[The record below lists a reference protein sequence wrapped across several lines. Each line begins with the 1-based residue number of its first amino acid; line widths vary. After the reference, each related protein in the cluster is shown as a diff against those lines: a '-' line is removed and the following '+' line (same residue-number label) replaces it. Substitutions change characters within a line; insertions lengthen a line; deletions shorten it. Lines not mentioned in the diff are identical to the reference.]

1 MPLNFKLNT
10 GLTGAFFYF
19 CLSNLSITIMN
30 VFKFGG
36 ASVSSASA
44 VRNSVNILKMYP
56 GNKVLVIS
64 AMGKTTNALEIVA
77 RKYFNQDPEVWT
89 AFQEVKDYHE
99 GIIAELWGGPTELP
113 EIEKMFVAISNRI
126 KGEPSLNFDYEYDQ
140 IVAFGELISTQII
153 SSYFNQ
159 IELKNRWVDVRNCL
173 KTDDQFREANINWEL
188 SVRLAKRM
196 FTFETED
203 LYITQGFIGGTLTN
217 QTTTLGRE
225 GSDYTAAILA
235 NLLDAEEV
243 SIWKNVPGIL
253 NADPDFF
260 ANTVKLDELSYKE
273 AIELS
278 YSGAKVIHPKTIKPL
293 QNKNI
298 PLFVKSFLEP
308 EKPGTIIHSLEHPL
322 ELVPVIIM
330 KKNMALITLTPNDF
344 SFISIGSVSDVFGLF
359 ARYRLKVGLLQQS
372 AIDLSLAFDEPEQGI
387 EDLINNLHQKFE
399 VKYNTG
405 LNLVTIRYY
414 NAESVAQISDGRRIY
429 VEQKS
434 RRTARILLK

>member
-1 MPLNFKLNT
+1 MK
-10 GLTGAFFYF
+10 
-19 CLSNLSITIMN
+19 

-36 ASVSSASA
+36 ASVSSADA
-44 VRNSVNILKMYP
+44 VRNSVNILQMYP

-77 RKYFNQDPEVWT
+77 RKYFIQDPEVWNI
-89 AFQEVKDYHE
+89 FQEVRSFHD
-99 GIIAELWGGPTELP
+99 GIITELWGLPTILP
-113 EIEKMFVAISNRI
+113 EIERLFEQISNRI
-126 KGEPSLNFDYEYDQ
+126 KGERSMNFDYEYDQ

-153 SSYFNQ
+153 SLYFNH
-159 IELKNRWVDVRNCL
+159 IGVKNRWVDVRNCL
-173 KTDDQFREANINWEL
+173 KTDDIFREANINWEL
-188 SVRLAKRM
+188 SARLAKRL
-196 FTFETED
+196 FTFESDE

-253 NADPDFF
+253 NADPDYFH
-260 ANTVKLDELSYKE
+260 NTQKLDELSYKE

-308 EKPGTIIHSLEHPL
+308 EKAGTIIHTVEHPL
-322 ELVPVIIM
+322 ELVPVIIV
-330 KKNMALITLTPNDF
+330 KKNMDLITLTPNDF
-344 SFISIGSVSDVFGLF
+344 SFISISSVSEVFSLC
-359 ARYRLKVGLLQQS
+359 AKYRLKVGLIQQS
-372 AIDLSLAFDEPEQGI
+372 ALDLSLAFDEPEQGI
-387 EDLINNLHQKFE
+387 EVLISQLQQKFE
-399 VKYNTG
+399 VKYNTS
-405 LNLVTIRYY
+405 LDLVTIRYY
-414 NAESVAQISDGRRIY
+414 TPESVAQIQNGRKIY

-434 RRTARILLK
+434 RRTVRMLMK

>member
-1 MPLNFKLNT
+1 MK
-10 GLTGAFFYF
+10 
-19 CLSNLSITIMN
+19 

-36 ASVSSASA
+36 ASVSSAHA

-56 GNKVLVIS
+56 EKKVLVIS

-77 RKYFNQDPEVWT
+77 RKYFNQDTEVWT
-89 AFQEVKDYHE
+89 IFQEVKDYHL
-99 GIIAELWGGPTELP
+99 GIIAELWGESVEVP
-113 EIEKMFVAISNRI
+113 EVEKLFAQLASRI
-126 KGEPSLNFDYEYDQ
+126 KGERSLNFDYEYDQ

-153 SSYFNQ
+153 SSYFNK
-159 IELKNRWVDVRNCL
+159 IGLKNRWIDVRNCL
-173 KTDDQFREANINWEL
+173 KTDDQYREGNINWEL
-188 SVRLAKRM
+188 SQRLAKRI
-196 FTFETED
+196 FSFETEE

-235 NLLDAEEV
+235 NLLDAEDV

-260 ANTVKLDELSYKE
+260 ANTQKLDELSYKE

-308 EKPGTIIHSLEHPL
+308 EKPGTIIHAVEHAL

-330 KKNMALITLTPNDF
+330 KKNMALITLTPSDF
-344 SFISIGSVSDVFGLF
+344 SFISINNVADVFTLF
-359 ARYRLKVGLLQQS
+359 AKYRLKVGLIQQS
-372 AIDLSLAFDEPEQGI
+372 AVDLSLAFDEPEQGI
-387 EDLINNLHQKFE
+387 EGLIGNLQQKFE

-405 LNLVTIRYY
+405 LDLVTVRYY
-414 NAESVAQISDGRRIY
+414 DSETIDQVSEGRKVY

-434 RRTARILLK
+434 RRTARMLLK

>member
-1 MPLNFKLNT
+1 MK
-10 GLTGAFFYF
+10 
-19 CLSNLSITIMN
+19 

-36 ASVSSASA
+36 ASVSSADA
-44 VRNSVNILKMYP
+44 VRNSINILNLNP
-56 GNKVLVIS
+56 GHKVLVIS

-89 AFQEVKDYHE
+89 IYQEVKAYHE
-99 GIIAELWGGPTELP
+99 GIIAELWGEETILP
-113 EIEKMFVAISNRI
+113 EVEKLFTQLSNRI
-126 KGEPSLNFDYEYDQ
+126 KGERSLNFDYEYDQ

-153 SSYFNQ
+153 SLYFNSVG
-159 IELKNRWVDVRNCL
+159 IKNRWTDVRNCL

-196 FTFETED
+196 FTFESEE

-260 ANTVKLDELSYKE
+260 PNTQKLDELSYKE

-298 PLFVKSFLEP
+298 PLLVKSFLEP
-308 EKPGTIIHSLEHPL
+308 EKPGTIIHAVEHPL
-322 ELVPVIIM
+322 ELVPVVIM

-344 SFISIGSVSDVFGLF
+344 SFISINSVSDVFSLF
-359 ARYRLKVGLLQQS
+359 AKYRLRVGLIQQS
-372 AIDLSLAFDEPEQGI
+372 ALDFSLAFDEPEQGI
-387 EDLINNLHQKFE
+387 ENLIAMLQQKFE

-405 LNLVTIRYY
+405 LDLVTIRYY
-414 NAESVAQISDGRRIY
+414 TPESIAQIAQGRKIY

-434 RRTARILLK
+434 RRTARMLLK

>member
-1 MPLNFKLNT
+1 MK
-10 GLTGAFFYF
+10 
-19 CLSNLSITIMN
+19 

-36 ASVSSASA
+36 ASVSSAEA
-44 VRNSVNILKMYP
+44 VRNSVNILNLVP

-64 AMGKTTNALEIVA
+64 AMGKSTNALEIVA
-77 RKYFNQDPEVWT
+77 RKYFNHDPEVWPV
-89 AFQEVKDYHE
+89 FQEVKDYHQA
-99 GIIAELWGGPTELP
+99 IVTELWGGPTDLP
-113 EIEKMFVAISNRI
+113 EVEMLFSQLGDRI
-126 KGEPSLNFDYEYDQ
+126 KGDRSLNFDYEYDQ
-140 IVAFGELISTQII
+140 IVSFGELISTRII
-153 SSYFNQ
+153 SLYFNK
-159 IELKNRWVDVRNCL
+159 IGLPNTWIDVRTCL
-173 KTDDQFREANINWEL
+173 KTDDLYRESNIIWEL
-188 SVRLAKRM
+188 SERLSQQV
-196 FTFETED
+196 FTFGNVG

-225 GSDYTAAILA
+225 GSDYTAAILG
-235 NLLDAEEV
+235 NLLNAEEV

-260 ANTVKLDELSYKE
+260 ADTQKLDELSYRE

-308 EKPGTIIHSLEHPL
+308 EKAGTIIHSLQHPL
-322 ELVPVIIM
+322 ELVPVIIV

-344 SFISIGSVSDVFGLF
+344 SFISISSVSDVFSLF
-359 ARYRLKVGLLQQS
+359 AKYRLKVGLLQQS
-372 AIDLSLAFDEPEQGI
+372 AVDLSMAFDEPEQGI
-387 EDLINNLHQKFE
+387 DALISQLQQKFE

-405 LNLVTIRYY
+405 LDLITIRYY
-414 NAESVAQISDGRRIY
+414 NTETVARVSEGRKVY

-434 RRTARILLK
+434 RRTARMLLK

>member
-1 MPLNFKLNT
+1 MK
-10 GLTGAFFYF
+10 
-19 CLSNLSITIMN
+19 

-36 ASVSSASA
+36 ASVSSADA
-44 VRNSVNILKMYP
+44 VRNSINILTLNP
-56 GNKVLVIS
+56 GHKVLVIS

-77 RKYFNQDPEVWT
+77 RKYFSQDPEVWT
-89 AFQEVKDYHE
+89 IFNEVKAYHE
-99 GIIAELWGGPTELP
+99 GIITELWGEKTELP
-113 EIEKMFVAISNRI
+113 EVEKMFTQLCTRL
-126 KGEPSLNFDYEYDQ
+126 KGERSMNFDYEYDQ
-140 IVAFGELISTQII
+140 IVAFGELLSTQII
-153 SSYFNQ
+153 SLYFNK
-159 IELKNRWVDVRNCL
+159 IGIKNKWTDVRNCL

-196 FTFETED
+196 FTFESED

-260 ANTVKLDELSYKE
+260 PNTQKLDELSYKE

-298 PLFVKSFLEP
+298 PLLVKSFLEP
-308 EKPGTIIHSLEHPL
+308 EKTGTIIHAVEHPL
-322 ELVPVIIM
+322 ELVPVVIM

-344 SFISIGSVSDVFGLF
+344 SFISINSVSDVFSLI
-359 ARYRLKVGLLQQS
+359 AKCRLKVGLIQQS
-372 AIDLSLAFDEPEQGI
+372 ALDFSIGFDEPEQGI
-387 EDLINNLHQKFE
+387 ENLIAMLQQKFE

-405 LNLVTIRYY
+405 LDLVTIRYY
-414 NAESVAQISDGRRIY
+414 TPDSITQITNGRKVY

-434 RRTARILLK
+434 RRTARMLLK

>member
-1 MPLNFKLNT
+1 MK
-10 GLTGAFFYF
+10 
-19 CLSNLSITIMN
+19 

-36 ASVSSASA
+36 ASVSSADGI
-44 VRNSVNILKMYP
+44 RNSINILRMYP

-64 AMGKTTNALEIVA
+64 AMGKITNALEIIA
-77 RKYFNQDPEVWT
+77 RKYFNQDPDVWT
-89 AFQEVKDYHE
+89 IFQEIKAFHN
-99 GIIAELWGGPTELP
+99 GIVAELWGEATELP
-113 EIEKMFVAISNRI
+113 ELERLFTQLSNRI
-126 KGEPSLNFDYEYDQ
+126 KGERSMNFDYEYDQ
-140 IVAFGELISTQII
+140 IVAFGELFSTQII
-153 SSYFNQ
+153 SLYFNHTGV
-159 IELKNRWVDVRNCL
+159 KNRWVDVRNCL

-235 NLLDAEEV
+235 NLLDAEDV
-243 SIWKNVPGIL
+243 SIWKNVPGVL

-260 ANTVKLDELSYKE
+260 SNTIKLDELSYKE

-308 EKPGTIIHSLEHPL
+308 EKSGTIIHAVEHAL

-344 SFISIGSVSDVFGLF
+344 SFISINSVSEVFSLF
-359 ARYRLKVGLLQQS
+359 AKYRLKVGLIQQS
-372 AIDLSLAFDEPEQGI
+372 ALDLSLAFDEPEQGI
-387 EDLINNLHQKFE
+387 EILIGQLQQRFE

-405 LNLVTIRYY
+405 LDLVTIRYY
-414 NAESVAQISDGRRIY
+414 TPESVTQISNGRQIY

-434 RRTARILLK
+434 RRTARMLLK

>member
-1 MPLNFKLNT
+1 MK
-10 GLTGAFFYF
+10 
-19 CLSNLSITIMN
+19 

-36 ASVSSASA
+36 ASVSSAEA
-44 VRNSVNILKMYP
+44 VRNSVNILKLNP
-56 GNKVLVIS
+56 GPKVLVIS
-64 AMGKTTNALEIVA
+64 AMGKTTNALEVVA
-77 RKYFNQDPEVWT
+77 RKYFDQDSEVWN
-89 AFQEVKDYHE
+89 AFQEVKDYHSA
-99 GIIAELWGGPTELP
+99 IITELWGAPVELP
-113 EIEKMFVAISNRI
+113 EVEKLFAQISTRI
-126 KGEPSLNFDYEYDQ
+126 SGERSMNFDYEYDQ
-140 IVAFGELISTQII
+140 IVAYGELISTQII
-153 SSYFNQ
+153 SLFFNK
-159 IELKNRWVDVRNCL
+159 IGLGNRWVDVRNCL
-173 KTDDQFREANINWEL
+173 KTDDQYREANINWEL
-188 SVRLAKRM
+188 SSRM
-196 FTFETED
+196 ARRIFSFENDD

-260 ANTVKLDELSYKE
+260 PNTQKLEELSYKE

-308 EKPGTIIHSLEHPL
+308 DKPGTIIHAVEHTL

-330 KKNMALITLTPNDF
+330 KKNMALITLSPNDF
-344 SFISIGSVSDVFGLF
+344 SFISINSVSDVFSLF
-359 ARYRLKVGLLQQS
+359 AKYRLRVGLIQQS
-372 AIDLSLAFDEPEQGI
+372 ALDLSLAFDEPEQGI
-387 EDLINNLHQKFE
+387 DQLISQLHEKFE

-405 LNLVTIRYY
+405 LDLVTIRYY
-414 NAESVAQISDGRRIY
+414 TPEVVAQISSGRKIY

-434 RRTARILLK
+434 RRTARMLLK

>member
-1 MPLNFKLNT
+1 MK
-10 GLTGAFFYF
+10 
-19 CLSNLSITIMN
+19 

-36 ASVSSASA
+36 ASVSSADA
-44 VRNSVNILKMYP
+44 VRNSVNILRMYP

-77 RKYFNQDPEVWT
+77 RKYFNQDTEVWT
-89 AFQEVKDYHE
+89 ALQEVKAYHD
-99 GIIAELWGGPTELP
+99 GIVTELWGEPTELP
-113 EIEKMFVAISNRI
+113 ELEKLFKQLSNRI
-126 KGEPSLNFDYEYDQ
+126 KGDRSLNFDYEYDQ
-140 IVAFGELISTQII
+140 IVSFGELLSTQII
-153 SSYFNQ
+153 SLYFNE
-159 IELKNRWVDVRNCL
+159 IGLKNRWVDIRSCL
-173 KTDDQFREANINWEL
+173 KTDDLYREANIDWDL
-188 SVRLAKRM
+188 SASLSKQV
-196 FTFETED
+196 FTFNTDD

-260 ANTVKLDELSYKE
+260 ANTQKLDELSYKE

-298 PLFVKSFLEP
+298 PLFVKSFFEP
-308 EKPGTIIHSLEHPL
+308 EKAGTIIHSLEHSL
-322 ELVPVIIM
+322 ELIPVIIV
-330 KKNMALITLTPNDF
+330 KNKMALITLSPNDF
-344 SFISIGSVSDVFGLF
+344 SFISIDIVSEMFSLF
-359 ARYRLKVGLLQQS
+359 AKYRLKVGLIQQS
-372 AIDLSLAFDEPEQGI
+372 AIDLSLAFDEPELGI
-387 EDLINNLHQKFE
+387 ESLISQLQEKYE

-405 LNLVTIRYY
+405 LDLVTIRYY
-414 NAESVAQISDGRRIY
+414 TPESVAQISEGRTIY
-429 VEQKS
+429 IEQKS
-434 RRTARILLK
+434 RRTARMLLK

>member
-1 MPLNFKLNT
+1 MK
-10 GLTGAFFYF
+10 
-19 CLSNLSITIMN
+19 

-36 ASVSSASA
+36 ASVSSAHA

-56 GNKVLVIS
+56 ENKVLVIS

-89 AFQEVKDYHE
+89 IFQEVKDYHF
-99 GIIAELWGGPTELP
+99 GIIAELWGEQVEVP
-113 EIEKMFVAISNRI
+113 EVEKIFTLLANKI
-126 KGEPSLNFDYEYDQ
+126 KGERSLNFDYEYDQ

-153 SSYFNQ
+153 SSYFNK
-159 IELKNRWVDVRNCL
+159 IGLKNRWIDVRNCL

-188 SVRLAKRM
+188 SQRLAKRI
-196 FTFETED
+196 FSFETEE
-203 LYITQGFIGGTLTN
+203 LYITQGFIGGTMTN

-235 NLLDAEEV
+235 NLLDAEDV

-260 ANTVKLDELSYKE
+260 ANTQKLDELSYKE

-308 EKPGTIIHSLEHPL
+308 EKPGTIIHAVEHAL

-330 KKNMALITLTPNDF
+330 KKNMALITLTPSDF
-344 SFISIGSVSDVFGLF
+344 SFISINNVADVFTLF
-359 ARYRLKVGLLQQS
+359 AKHRLKVGLIQQS
-372 AIDLSLAFDEPEQGI
+372 AVDLSLAFDEPEQGI
-387 EDLINNLHQKFE
+387 EGLIGNLQQKFE

-405 LNLVTIRYY
+405 LDLVTVRYY
-414 NAESVAQISDGRRIY
+414 DSETVDQVSEGRKVY

-434 RRTARILLK
+434 RRTARMLLK

>member
-1 MPLNFKLNT
+1 MK
-10 GLTGAFFYF
+10 
-19 CLSNLSITIMN
+19 

-36 ASVSSASA
+36 ASVSSAEA
-44 VRNSVNILKMYP
+44 VRNSVSILKMYP
-56 GNKVLVIS
+56 GPKVLVIS

-77 RKYFNQDPEVWT
+77 RKYFSKDSEVWT
-89 AFQEVKDYHE
+89 AFQEVKTYHD
-99 GIIAELWGGPTELP
+99 GIITELWGEP
-113 EIEKMFVAISNRI
+113 EVLQEVEKLFDQIRTRISN
-126 KGEPSLNFDYEYDQ
+126 EPSLNFDYEYDQ

-153 SSYFNQ
+153 SLYFNKIGLSNQ
-159 IELKNRWVDVRNCL
+159 WIDIRSCL
-173 KTDDQFREANINWEL
+173 KTDDQYRESNINWEL
-188 SVRLAKRM
+188 SGRLAKRQ
-196 FTFETED
+196 FIFESEE

-217 QTTTLGRE
+217 QTTTFGRE

-260 ANTVKLDELSYKE
+260 SNTQKLDELSYKE

-308 EKPGTIIHSLEHPL
+308 EKPGTIIHSVEHAL
-322 ELVPVIIM
+322 ELVPVIIV
-330 KKNMALITLTPNDF
+330 KKNMALITLSPNDF
-344 SFISIGSVSDVFGLF
+344 SFISINSVADVFSLF
-359 ARYRLKVGLLQQS
+359 AKFRLKVGLLQQS

-387 EDLINNLHQKFE
+387 DSLIKQLQEKFE
-399 VKYNTG
+399 VKYNTE
-405 LNLVTIRYY
+405 LDLVTIRYY
-414 NAESVAQISDGRRIY
+414 TPETVSQISEGRKIY
-429 VEQKS
+429 IEQKS
-434 RRTARILLK
+434 RRTARLLLK

>member
-1 MPLNFKLNT
+1 MK
-10 GLTGAFFYF
+10 
-19 CLSNLSITIMN
+19 

-36 ASVSSASA
+36 ASVSSADA
-44 VRNSVNILKMYP
+44 VRNSINILKLNP
-56 GNKVLVIS
+56 GHKVLVIS

-77 RKYFNQDPEVWT
+77 RRYFNQDPEVWT
-89 AFQEVKDYHE
+89 IYQEVKAYHD
-99 GIIAELWGGPTELP
+99 GIIAELWGEETILP
-113 EIEKMFVAISNRI
+113 EVEKLFTQLSNRI
-126 KGEPSLNFDYEYDQ
+126 KGERSLNFDYEYDQ

-153 SSYFNQ
+153 SLYFNNVG
-159 IELKNRWVDVRNCL
+159 IKNRWTDVRNCL

-260 ANTVKLDELSYKE
+260 PNTQKLDELSYKE

-298 PLFVKSFLEP
+298 PLLVKSFLEP
-308 EKPGTIIHSLEHPL
+308 EMPGTIIHAVEHPL
-322 ELVPVIIM
+322 ELVPVVIM

-344 SFISIGSVSDVFGLF
+344 SFISINSVSDVFSLF
-359 ARYRLKVGLLQQS
+359 AKFRLRVGLIQQS
-372 AIDLSLAFDEPEQGI
+372 ALDFSIAFDEPEQGI
-387 EDLINNLHQKFE
+387 ENLIAMLQQKFE

-405 LNLVTIRYY
+405 LDLVTIRYY
-414 NAESVAQISDGRRIY
+414 TPESIAQITNSRKVY

-434 RRTARILLK
+434 RRTARMLLK

>member
-1 MPLNFKLNT
+1 MK
-10 GLTGAFFYF
+10 
-19 CLSNLSITIMN
+19 

-36 ASVSSASA
+36 ASVSSAYA
-44 VRNSVNILKMYP
+44 VRNSVNILKMYREK
-56 GNKVLVIS
+56 KVLVIS

-89 AFQEVKDYHE
+89 IFQEVKDYHL
-99 GIIAELWGGPTELP
+99 GIISELWGEQVEVP
-113 EIEKMFVAISNRI
+113 EVEKLFALLSGRI
-126 KGEPSLNFDYEYDQ
+126 KGERSLNFDYEYDQ

-153 SSYFNQ
+153 SSYFNK
-159 IELKNRWVDVRNCL
+159 IGLKNRWIDVRNCL
-173 KTDDQFREANINWEL
+173 KTDDQFREGNINWEL
-188 SVRLAKRM
+188 SQRLAKRV
-196 FTFETED
+196 FSFETEE
-203 LYITQGFIGGTLTN
+203 LYITQGFIGGTMTN

-235 NLLDAEEV
+235 NLLDAEDV

-260 ANTVKLDELSYKE
+260 ANTQKLDELSYKE

-308 EKPGTIIHSLEHPL
+308 EKPGTIIHAVEHAL
-322 ELVPVIIM
+322 DLVPVIII
-330 KKNMALITLTPNDF
+330 KKSMALITLTPSDF
-344 SFISIGSVSDVFGLF
+344 SFISINNVADVFSLF
-359 ARYRLKVGLLQQS
+359 AKHRLKVGLIQQS
-372 AIDLSLAFDEPEQGI
+372 AVDLSLAFDEPEQGI
-387 EDLINNLHQKFE
+387 EGLIANLQQKFE

-405 LNLVTIRYY
+405 LDLVTVRYY
-414 NAESVAQISDGRRIY
+414 DSETIDRVSEGRKVY

-434 RRTARILLK
+434 RRTARMLLK

>member
-1 MPLNFKLNT
+1 MMK
-10 GLTGAFFYF
+10 
-19 CLSNLSITIMN
+19 

-36 ASVSSASA
+36 ASVSSADG
-44 VRNSVNILKMYP
+44 VRNSMNILRMYP

-77 RKYFNQDPEVWT
+77 RKYFNQDPDVWT
-89 AFQEVKDYHE
+89 YYQEVKDYHD
-99 GIIAELWGGPTELP
+99 GIVDELWGEPTQLP
-113 EIEKMFVAISNRI
+113 ELEKLFIQLSNRL
-126 KGEPSLNFDYEYDQ
+126 KGDRSMNFDYEYDQ

-153 SSYFNQ
+153 SLYFNKTG
-159 IELKNRWVDVRNCL
+159 LKNRWVDVRNCL

-188 SVRLAKRM
+188 SVRLAKRI
-196 FTFETED
+196 FSFESED

-260 ANTVKLDELSYKE
+260 SNTLKLDELSYKE

-308 EKPGTIIHSLEHPL
+308 EKAGTIIHAVEHAL
-322 ELVPVIIM
+322 DLVPVIIM

-344 SFISIGSVSDVFGLF
+344 SFISINSVSEVFSLF
-359 ARYRLKVGLLQQS
+359 AKYRLKVGLIQQS
-372 AIDLSLAFDEPEQGI
+372 ALDFSLAFDEPEQGI
-387 EDLINNLHQKFE
+387 DNLIGQLQQKFE

-405 LNLVTIRYY
+405 LDLVTIRYY
-414 NAESVAQISDGRRIY
+414 TPETVTQITNGRQVY

-434 RRTARILLK
+434 RRTARMLLK

>member
-1 MPLNFKLNT
+1 MK
-10 GLTGAFFYF
+10 
-19 CLSNLSITIMN
+19 

-36 ASVSSASA
+36 ASVSSAHA

-77 RKYFNQDPEVWT
+77 RRYFNQDQEVWT
-89 AFQEVKDYHE
+89 AFQEVKDYHNE
-99 GIIAELWGGPTELP
+99 IIAELWGEPTVLP
-113 EIEKMFVAISNRI
+113 EIEKFFDQISTRI
-126 KGEPSLNFDYEYDQ
+126 KGERSMNFDYEYDQ
-140 IVAFGELISTQII
+140 IVAYGELISTQII
-153 SSYFNQ
+153 SLYFNK
-159 IELKNRWVDVRNCL
+159 IGLKNSWIDVRNCL
-173 KTDDQFREANINWEL
+173 KTDDQYRESNINWEL
-188 SVRLAKRM
+188 SERLAKRQ
-196 FTFETED
+196 FTFETEE

-260 ANTVKLDELSYKE
+260 SNTQKLDELSYKE

-298 PLFVKSFLEP
+298 PLFVRSFIEP
-308 EKPGTIIHSLEHPL
+308 EKPGTIIHAVERPL
-322 ELVPVIIM
+322 ELIPVIIV
-330 KKNMALITLTPNDF
+330 KNNMALITLSPNDF
-344 SFISIGSVSDVFGLF
+344 SFISINSVADVFSLF
-359 ARYRLKVGLLQQS
+359 AKYRLKVGLLQQS

-387 EDLINNLHQKFE
+387 EALIHQLQEKFE

-405 LNLVTIRYY
+405 LDLITIRYY
-414 NAESVAQISDGRRIY
+414 TPESVSQITDGRKIY
-429 VEQKS
+429 IEQKS
-434 RRTARILLK
+434 RRTARMLLK

>member
-1 MPLNFKLNT
+1 MK
-10 GLTGAFFYF
+10 
-19 CLSNLSITIMN
+19 

-36 ASVSSASA
+36 ASVSSADA
-44 VRNSVNILKMYP
+44 VRNSVNILNMYP

-77 RKYFNQDPEVWT
+77 RRYFNQDPEVWT
-89 AFQEVKDYHE
+89 VFQDVKAYHE
-99 GIIAELWGGPTELP
+99 GIIASLWDEPTELP
-113 EIEKMFVAISNRI
+113 EVERLFAQISNRI
-126 KGEPSLNFDYEYDQ
+126 KGEPSMNFDYEYDQ
-140 IVAFGELISTQII
+140 IVAYGELISTQII
-153 SSYFNQ
+153 SLYFNK
-159 IELKNRWVDVRNCL
+159 IGLMNRWIDVRNCL
-173 KTDDQFREANINWEL
+173 KTDDQFRESNINWEL
-188 SVRLAKRM
+188 SSRLAKRL
-196 FTFETED
+196 FTFESDD

-225 GSDYTAAILA
+225 GSDYTAAILG
-235 NLLDAEEV
+235 NLLDAEDV
-243 SIWKNVPGIL
+243 TIWKNVPGIL

-260 ANTVKLDELSYKE
+260 ADTQKIDELSYKE

-298 PLFVKSFLEP
+298 PLFVRSFIDP
-308 EKPGTIIHSLEHPL
+308 EGEGTIIHAVEHPL
-322 ELVPVIIM
+322 ELVPVIIT

-344 SFISIGSVSDVFGLF
+344 SFISINSVSDVFSLV
-359 ARYRLKVGLLQQS
+359 AKYRLKVGLIQQS
-372 AIDLSLAFDEPEQGI
+372 ALDLSLAFDEPEQGI
-387 EDLINNLHQKFE
+387 DNLIGHLQQKFE

-405 LNLVTIRYY
+405 LDLITIRYY
-414 NAESVAQISDGRRIY
+414 NPETVDQIIDGRKVY

>member
-1 MPLNFKLNT
+1 MK
-10 GLTGAFFYF
+10 
-19 CLSNLSITIMN
+19 

-36 ASVSSASA
+36 ASVSSAEA
-44 VRNSVNILKMYP
+44 VRNSVNILNMYP

-64 AMGKTTNALEIVA
+64 AMGKTTNALEVVA

-89 AFQEVKDYHE
+89 AFQEVVTYHE
-99 GIIAELWGGPTELP
+99 GIITELWGEPTALQ
-113 EIEKMFVAISNRI
+113 EIERLFNQISTRI
-126 KGEPSLNFDYEYDQ
+126 SGDRSMNFDYEYDQ
-140 IVAFGELISTQII
+140 IVAYGELISTQII
-153 SSYFNQ
+153 SLYFNK
-159 IELKNRWVDVRNCL
+159 IGLKNKWIDVRNCL
-173 KTDDQFREANINWEL
+173 KTDDQYRESNINWEL
-188 SVRLAKRM
+188 SERLSRRQ
-196 FTFETED
+196 FTFESDD

-260 ANTVKLDELSYKE
+260 QNTQKLDELSYKE

-308 EKPGTIIHSLEHPL
+308 EKPGTIIHSVEHPL
-322 ELVPVIIM
+322 ELIPVIIV
-330 KKNMALITLTPNDF
+330 KKNMALITLSPNDF
-344 SFISIGSVSDVFGLF
+344 SFISINSVADVFSLF
-359 ARYRLKVGLLQQS
+359 AKYRLKVGLLQQS

-387 EDLINNLHQKFE
+387 DALIRQLQEKFE
-399 VKYNTG
+399 VKYNTD
-405 LNLVTIRYY
+405 LDLVTIRYY
-414 NAESVAQISDGRRIY
+414 TPESVRQISDGRKIY
-429 VEQKS
+429 IEQKS
-434 RRTARILLK
+434 RRTARMLLK